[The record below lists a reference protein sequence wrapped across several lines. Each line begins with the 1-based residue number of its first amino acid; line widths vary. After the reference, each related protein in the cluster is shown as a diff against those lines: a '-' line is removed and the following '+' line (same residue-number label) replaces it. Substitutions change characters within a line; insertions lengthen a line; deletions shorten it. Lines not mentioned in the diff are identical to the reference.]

1 MTKQERRKAM
11 PETSAF
17 IDNIRQHFGSESIVY
32 ISAKEGNEEITW
44 QASRTLPVEHD
55 SQGRR

>member
-1 MTKQERRKAM
+1 MTKEQRRKAM

-17 IDNIRQHFGSESIVY
+17 IDSIREHFGSESIVY
-32 ISAKEGNEEITW
+32 ISAKEGNEEIRW

-55 SQGRR
+55 PQGRR

>member
-1 MTKQERRKAM
+1 VTKEQRRKAM

-17 IDNIRQHFGSESIVY
+17 IDDIRQHFGSESIVY

-44 QASRTLPVEHD
+44 EASRTLPVEHD
-55 SQGRR
+55 PQGKR